1 MIGRGVFTNP
11 FCFDRSGRPHS
22 WSELFDLFR
31 YHLDQYDKYRQIM
44 PVERPE
50 LVRNFDSLKHF
61 FKIYVN
67 GFAGASDLR
76 ARLYACTSTDE
87 IRQVLAE
94 VPSHHEA

>member
-1 MIGRGVFTNP
+1 
-11 FCFDRSGRPHS
+11 
-22 WSELFDLFR
+22 
-31 YHLDQYDKYRQIM
+31 M
-44 PVERPE
+44 PAERPE

-94 VPSHHEA
+94 VPSHHGA